1 MSEILEE
8 LQKIFSDNIIKEVIS
23 KTGKTDTDFIKFD
36 IEKKQ
41 DYFQVSKYT
50 QKQVFHE
57 NVNSDELIIMCNDVL
72 GRDFLQFNSWSESY
86 EYSIKISKK
95 GKVFSSRIKQNKKQP
110 LKIQS
115 AHNRKKSYIFEE
127 GKPLE
132 VLVDM
137 GIFTK
142 EAKVVKSMYDKYKQ
156 INRFIEI
163 IDDAVRK
170 EKCTSLNII
179 DFGCGKS
186 YLSFLVYHYLC
197 NIKHIKV
204 NMIGLDLKEEVINNC
219 NSAAKKYGYEGLSF
233 KLGNINGYKADFIPD
248 MVISLHACDTA
259 SDYALFN
266 AIKWGAKMIFCV
278 PCCQHELAGQF
289 SAQSFNLMGRYGL
302 IKARFCDLLTDSIR
316 ANLLEYSSYDT
327 DILEFVDFSHT
338 PKNILIRAVLNKN
351 KSKQKKE
358 KALEEVKASCSLY
371 GLTPTLLT
379 LLKYPEV

>member
-8 LQKIFSDNIIKEVIS
+8 LQKIFSDNIIKAVIS

-316 ANLLEYSSYDT
+316 ANLLEYTSYDT

>member
-8 LQKIFSDNIIKEVIS
+8 LQKIFSDNIIKAVIS

-204 NMIGLDLKEEVINNC
+204 NMIGLDLKE
-219 NSAAKKYGYEGLSF
+219 
-233 KLGNINGYKADFIPD
+233 
-248 MVISLHACDTA
+248 
-259 SDYALFN
+259 
-266 AIKWGAKMIFCV
+266 GA
-278 PCCQHELAGQF
+278 
-289 SAQSFNLMGRYGL
+289 
-302 IKARFCDLLTDSIR
+302 
-316 ANLLEYSSYDT
+316 
-327 DILEFVDFSHT
+327 
-338 PKNILIRAVLNKN
+338 
-351 KSKQKKE
+351 
-358 KALEEVKASCSLY
+358 
-371 GLTPTLLT
+371 
-379 LLKYPEV
+379 

>member
-8 LQKIFSDNIIKEVIS
+8 LQKIFSDNIIKAVIS

-115 AHNRKKSYIFEE
+115 AHNRKKGYIFEE

-204 NMIGLDLKEEVINNC
+204 NMIGLDLKEEIINNC

>member
-8 LQKIFSDNIIKEVIS
+8 LQKIFSDNIIKAVIS

-233 KLGNINGYKADFIPD
+233 KLGNINGYRADFIPD

>member
-8 LQKIFSDNIIKEVIS
+8 LQKIFSDNIIKAVIS

-170 EKCTSLNII
+170 EKYTSLNII

-219 NSAAKKYGYEGLSF
+219 NFAAKKYGYEGLSF

>member
-1 MSEILEE
+1 
-8 LQKIFSDNIIKEVIS
+8 
-23 KTGKTDTDFIKFD
+23 
-36 IEKKQ
+36 
-41 DYFQVSKYT
+41 
-50 QKQVFHE
+50 
-57 NVNSDELIIMCNDVL
+57 MCNDVL

>member
-8 LQKIFSDNIIKEVIS
+8 LQKIFSDNIIKAVIS
-23 KTGKTDTDFIKFD
+23 KTGKTNTDFIKFD

-132 VLVDM
+132 VL
-137 GIFTK
+137 TK

>member
-8 LQKIFSDNIIKEVIS
+8 LQKIFSDNIIKAVIS
-23 KTGKTDTDFIKFD
+23 KTGKTNTDFIKFD

>member
-8 LQKIFSDNIIKEVIS
+8 LQKIFSDNIIKAVIS

-179 DFGCGKS
+179 EFGCGKS

-233 KLGNINGYKADFIPD
+233 KLGNINGYRADFIPD

>member
-8 LQKIFSDNIIKEVIS
+8 LQKIFSDNIIKAVIS

-170 EKCTSLNII
+170 EKYKSLNII

>member
-8 LQKIFSDNIIKEVIS
+8 LQKIFSDNIIKAVIS

-186 YLSFLVYHYLC
+186 YLRFLVYHYLC

>member
-8 LQKIFSDNIIKEVIS
+8 LQKIFSDNIIKAVIS

>member
-8 LQKIFSDNIIKEVIS
+8 LQKIFSDNIIKAVIS

-289 SAQSFNLMGRYGL
+289 SAQSFNLMGR
-302 IKARFCDLLTDSIR
+302 
-316 ANLLEYSSYDT
+316 LLEYSSYDT

>member
-1 MSEILEE
+1 MILEE